1 MKSTGKLPEMWTRA
15 IVAVL
20 LITLAACKKGEGS
33 GLPFQTVGRQPDEA
47 PVMLNKELPF
57 RYPPALYAQKV
68 QGNVTLRIFIDR
80 EGTIVPDS
88 THIAET
94 SGFTALDS
102 AAMKGSRDLK
112 FEPAKTQGQPVPVSI
127 LLPVYFRHPDAPPL
141 AGDSIIAPDTTASST
156 APVAEAAKVDTAKP
170 ATASKATTSKSS
182 TKPRTTTKRRTIKR

>member
-1 MKSTGKLPEMWTRA
+1 MRLGATALTA
-15 IVAVL
+15 LTLVAG
-20 LITLAACKKGEGS
+20 CKNGDGS
-33 GLPFQTVGRQPDEA
+33 GLPFQTVGRQPDIP

-80 EGTIVPDS
+80 DGAIVADS
-88 THIAET
+88 TRIAET

-112 FEPAKTQGQPVPVSI
+112 FEPAKTQGQSVPVSI

-141 AGDSIIAPDTTASST
+141 AGDTIIPRDSST
-156 APVAEAAKVDTAKP
+156 VT
-170 ATASKATTSKSS
+170 
-182 TKPRTTTKRRTIKR
+182 TKPTDSAKTPAKTAPQKGTTKSGTTR

>member
-1 MKSTGKLPEMWTRA
+1 MNTKLKSIA
-15 IVAVL
+15 
-20 LITLAACKKGEGS
+20 LITLAIVAGCKNGDGS
-33 GLPFQTVGRQPDEA
+33 GLPFQTVGRQPDIP

-80 EGTIVPDS
+80 DGATVADS
-88 THIAET
+88 TRIAET

-127 LLPVYFRHPDAPPL
+127 LLPVFFRHPDAPPL
-141 AGDSIIAPDTTASST
+141 AGDSIIPRDSSTTSST
-156 APVAEAAKVDTAKP
+156 ATPPDTAK
-170 ATASKATTSKSS
+170 ADTAKTAAKAPVRKATPKRKTS
-182 TKPRTTTKRRTIKR
+182 R

>member
-1 MKSTGKLPEMWTRA
+1 MWIRTFA
-15 IVAVL
+15 AL
-20 LITLAACKKGEGS
+20 LVIGLGACKKGEDS
-33 GLPFQTVGRQPDEA
+33 GLPFQTVGRQPDVA
-47 PVMLNKELPF
+47 PAMLNKELPF

-80 EGTIVPDS
+80 DGSIVPDS
-88 THIAET
+88 TRIAET

-141 AGDSIIAPDTTASST
+141 AGDSIIKRDTTASST
-156 APVAEAAKVDTAKP
+156 PASAPPAKVDTPAKAP
-170 ATASKATTSKSS
+170 PTKSSTSKS
-182 TKPRTTTKRRTIKR
+182 TKTSSSKRRTRR

>member
-1 MKSTGKLPEMWTRA
+1 MLKRGALA
-15 IVAVL
+15 LAVVS
-20 LITLAACKKGEGS
+20 LAACKKGEGS
-33 GLPFQTVGRQPDEA
+33 GLPFQTVGRQPDTA

-80 EGTIVPDS
+80 DGAIVPDS
-88 THIAET
+88 TRIAET

-141 AGDSIIAPDTTASST
+141 AGDSIIKPDSTGST
-156 APVAEAAKVDTAKP
+156 ATGAAESAKADTAK
-170 ATASKATTSKSS
+170 AASSAPTSRSS
-182 TKPRTTTKRRTIKR
+182 SGKPTRTSTKRRTRR

>member
-1 MKSTGKLPEMWTRA
+1 
-15 IVAVL
+15 
-20 LITLAACKKGEGS
+20 
-33 GLPFQTVGRQPDEA
+33 
-47 PVMLNKELPF
+47 MLNKELPF

-80 EGTIVPDS
+80 DGTIIPDS
-88 THIAET
+88 TRIAET

-141 AGDSIIAPDTTASST
+141 AGDSIISHDTTASST
-156 APVAEAAKVDTAKP
+156 APAAEPATADTAKP
-170 ATASKATTSKSS
+170 TTASKATTTKKSS
-182 TKPRTTTKRRTIKR
+182 SKPRTTTRRRTTKR

>member
-1 MKSTGKLPEMWTRA
+1 MSMHARLGLIALLELT
-15 IVAVL
+15 IVAG
-20 LITLAACKKGEGS
+20 CKNGDGS
-33 GLPFQTVGRQPDEA
+33 GLPFQTVGRQPDVA

-80 EGTIVPDS
+80 EGAIVSDS
-88 THIAET
+88 TRIAET

-127 LLPVYFRHPDAPPL
+127 LLPVFFRHPDAPPL
-141 AGDSIIAPDTTASST
+141 AGDSIIPRDSSSSSST
-156 APVAEAAKVDTAKP
+156 VKPTDTAKADTAKASTTKT
-170 ATASKATTSKSS
+170 ATKPPVRKATT
-182 TKPRTTTKRRTIKR
+182 KRGATR

>member
-1 MKSTGKLPEMWTRA
+1 MQLRTRNSVMLLA
-15 IVAVL
+15 LVMVAG
-20 LITLAACKKGEGS
+20 CKNGDGS
-33 GLPFQTVGRQPDEA
+33 GLPFQTVGRQPDVA

-80 EGTIVPDS
+80 EGAIVPDS
-88 THIAET
+88 TRIAET

-127 LLPVYFRHPDAPPL
+127 LLPVFFRHPDAPPL
-141 AGDSIIAPDTTASST
+141 AGDSIIPRDFST
-156 APVAEAAKVDTAKP
+156 ANSTVKPTDTANADTAK
-170 ATASKATTSKSS
+170 ASASKTAAKAPVR
-182 TKPRTTTKRRTIKR
+182 KATTKRRTTR